1 MKTGGIAV
9 LPVSMFDISHP
20 LFWMG
25 SLGHILERYP
35 LLEQPHRQ
43 SFYMLLCI
51 QQASGNVVIDNEV
64 IRLDQHM
71 IIYVKPNSVFSFDID
86 RSATGSMIC
95 FTEEFFSLRY
105 NNNVLHQFSFLK
117 KGSGNYANPDEALS
131 HQWQL
136 LAALMQQ
143 EFDNQHSGADKVLRS
158 FLNIL
163 LYGIDRC
170 ISPATTVEGTN
181 TKEEK
186 VRQFEILLEE
196 NYVKHKIP
204 SFYAA
209 QLHITTN
216 YLNRLCKQYKGVS
229 SGELI
234 RKRVTIEAQRLLHYT
249 VLSVAEIASELG
261 FESVSYFV
269 TFFKR
274 NTGMT
279 TESFKKFNHQ

>member
-9 LPVSMFDISHP
+9 LPVSMFDISHH

-25 SLGHILERYP
+25 SLERILEKYP

-51 QQASGNVVIDNEV
+51 EQARGNVVIDNET
-64 IRLDQHM
+64 ILLDQHM
-71 IIYVKPNSVFSFDID
+71 IIYVKPNSVFSLDIE
-86 RSATGSMIC
+86 RAATGSIIC

-117 KGSGNYANPDEALS
+117 RESGNYANLDEMQS
-131 HQWQL
+131 HKWQL
-136 LAALMQQ
+136 LAELMQQ
-143 EFDNQHSGADKVLRS
+143 EFYNRHRGADKVLRS

-163 LYGIDRC
+163 LYGIDRS
-170 ISPATTVEGTN
+170 INPVASGEGTN

-186 VRQFEILLEE
+186 IRQFETLLED

-204 SFYAA
+204 SFYAG

-269 TFFKR
+269 TFFKK

-279 TESFKKFNHQ
+279 TENFKKFNHQ